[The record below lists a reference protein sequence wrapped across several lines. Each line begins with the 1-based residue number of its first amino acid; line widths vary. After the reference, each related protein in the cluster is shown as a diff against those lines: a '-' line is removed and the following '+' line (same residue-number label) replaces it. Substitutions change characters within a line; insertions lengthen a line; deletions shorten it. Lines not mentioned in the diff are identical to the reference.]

1 MDKFLIKHIWP
12 YAAAIV
18 FFLIIMLVY
27 FSPVLDGKLP
37 RQDDIQR
44 WRGMSK
50 EIVDYREA
58 TGEEALWTN
67 SMFGGMPAYQIS
79 VIYNKVLVKHIDN
92 ILQLGIPYPIS
103 LVFLYFLGFFIL
115 LLSLKINIWHSLLG
129 AIAFAFSSYFFII
142 IEAGHN
148 SKAHAIGYM
157 APVLAGILLAYRGKY
172 IWGGAMTTLFL
183 SLQLMANHLQI
194 TYYLLL
200 IVIIFGIVQ
209 LIESIKTQTLPQF
222 FKATVVL
229 LAAALFAFS
238 VNISNLWATWEYGK
252 YTIRGP
258 SELSHTPENR
268 TSGLDIDYATQWS
281 YGRAETMTLLIPDF
295 MGGGSMRNPGED
307 SNTYEEFV
315 KLGLPA
321 NQAKSYV
328 KMIPMYWG
336 DQPFTSG
343 PVYAGAIIVFLF
355 ALGAIVIKGKMK
367 WWLIAATI
375 LSILLSWGH
384 KVMPP

>member
-1 MDKFLIKHIWP
+1 MDKFSIKHIWP

-252 YTIRGP
+252 R
-258 SELSHTPENR
+258 
-268 TSGLDIDYATQWS
+268 
-281 YGRAETMTLLIPDF
+281 
-295 MGGGSMRNPGED
+295 
-307 SNTYEEFV
+307 
-315 KLGLPA
+315 
-321 NQAKSYV
+321 
-328 KMIPMYWG
+328 
-336 DQPFTSG
+336 
-343 PVYAGAIIVFLF
+343 
-355 ALGAIVIKGKMK
+355 
-367 WWLIAATI
+367 
-375 LSILLSWGH
+375 
-384 KVMPP
+384 